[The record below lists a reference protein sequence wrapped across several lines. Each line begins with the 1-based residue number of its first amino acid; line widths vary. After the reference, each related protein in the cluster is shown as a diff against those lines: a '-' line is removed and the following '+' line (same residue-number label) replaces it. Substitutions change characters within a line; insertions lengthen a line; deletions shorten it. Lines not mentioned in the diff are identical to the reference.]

1 MGHYTDAPEDNLL
14 GLTDRRL
21 LDEAKAEGIIRA
33 ENYLYDLPEETDFT
47 VALLLALHREAFGR
61 VYEWAGQYR
70 RSNPNVGDFLPPDFR
85 QVPTLLY
92 QFAEEV
98 QHRLQLVQTEADVV
112 ALLAYAHHRF
122 VAIHP
127 FTNGNGRT
135 ARLLTNFL
143 AFRHGYEEVA
153 LYQRATGQE
162 RDTYLRA
169 IKAGNAFDYQQLE
182 DLITLQLRRF
192 GE

>member
-14 GLTDRRL
+14 GLSDRSL
-21 LDEAKAEGIIRA
+21 LDEAEAEDIIRA
-33 ENYLYDLPEETDFT
+33 ENYFYDLPEDTDFT
-47 VALLLALHREAFGR
+47 VALLLDLHRAAFGR

-70 RSNPNVGDFLPPDFR
+70 RSNPNVGDFLPPSYQ

-92 QFAEEV
+92 QFAEEM
-98 QHRLQLVQTEADVV
+98 QHRQQLAAAEVV

-122 VAIHP
+122 VTIHP

-143 AFRHGYEEVA
+143 AFRHGYQEIA
-153 LYQRATGQE
+153 LYQRAAGQQRE
-162 RDTYLRA
+162 EYLRA
-169 IKAGNAFDYQQLE
+169 IKAGNSLDYKLLEQL
-182 DLITLQLRRF
+182 IKQQLRRF
-192 GE
+192 DA

>member
-21 LDEAKAEGIIRA
+21 LDEAEAEGIIRA
-33 ENYLYDLPEETDFT
+33 ENYLYDLPEDTEFT
-47 VALLLALHREAFGR
+47 VALLFDLHRVAFGR
-61 VYEWAGQYR
+61 VYDWAGQYR
-70 RSNPNVGDFLPPDFR
+70 RSNPNVGDFLPPAFQ

-98 QHRLQLVQTEADVV
+98 QYRQQSIRTEAELV
-112 ALLAYAHHRF
+112 ALLAYAHYRF

-143 AFRHGYEEVA
+143 AFRYGYQEVE
-153 LYQRATGQE
+153 LYQRAAGE
-162 RDTYLRA
+162 GREVYLRA
-169 IKAGNAFDYQQLE
+169 IKAGNAFDYRALEQL
-182 DLITLQLRRF
+182 ISAQLRPF
-192 GE
+192 AT

>member
-1 MGHYTDAPEDNLL
+1 
-14 GLTDRRL
+14 
-21 LDEAKAEGIIRA
+21 
-33 ENYLYDLPEETDFT
+33 
-47 VALLLALHREAFGR
+47 
-61 VYEWAGQYR
+61 
-70 RSNPNVGDFLPPDFR
+70 PNVGDFLPPAFQ

-98 QHRLQLVQTEADVV
+98 QYRQQSIRTEAELV

-143 AFRHGYEEVA
+143 AFRHGYQEVA
-153 LYQRATGQE
+153 LYQRAAGE
-162 RDTYLRA
+162 GREVYLRA
-169 IKAGNAFDYQQLE
+169 IKAGNSLDA
-182 DLITLQLRRF
+182 IN
-192 GE
+192 

>member
-21 LDEAKAEGIIRA
+21 LDEAEAEGLIRA
-33 ENYLYDLPEETDFT
+33 ENYLYDLPEETEFT
-47 VALLLALHREAFGR
+47 VALLLDLHRVAFGR
-61 VYEWAGQYR
+61 VYDWAGHYR
-70 RSNPNVGDFLPPDFR
+70 RSNPNVGDFLPPAFQ

-98 QHRLQLVQTEADVV
+98 QYRQQSTHIEAELA

-143 AFRHGYEEVA
+143 AFRYGYQEVE
-153 LYQRATGQE
+153 LYQRAAGE
-162 RDTYLRA
+162 GREVYLRA
-169 IKAGNAFDYQQLE
+169 IKAGNSFDYQALEQL
-182 DLITLQLRRF
+182 ISAQLRPF
-192 GE
+192 AA

>member
-21 LDEAKAEGIIRA
+21 LDEAEAEGIIRA
-33 ENYLYDLPEETDFT
+33 ENYLYDLSEDTEFT
-47 VALLLALHREAFGR
+47 VALLLDLHREAFGR

-70 RSNPNVGDFLPPDFR
+70 RSNPNVGDFLPPAFQ

-98 QHRLQLVQTEADVV
+98 QHRQRLVHTEADVV

-143 AFRHGYEEVA
+143 AFRHGYQEVG
-153 LYQRATGQE
+153 LYQRAAGQE
-162 RDTYLRA
+162 RDNYQRV
-169 IKAGNAFDYQQLE
+169 IKAGNALDYQKLEQL
-182 DLITLQLRRF
+182 ISAQLRPF
-192 GE
+192 GN